1 MCFSNKRAVCKNFAT
16 HTKHRLIAFS
26 RDGRKKS
33 WIFFSPV
40 VAENLG
46 WQTIEPV
53 FSLLLSFHSDLF
65 PLLSNRLDFWKR
77 PNNTLSK
84 GPWFKP
90 PCHFTEKGK
99 LISGLGMAFLQH
111 LLQQQRRLMATIKVK
126 KPAAPPYCPEWESE
140 RKKMSQNVT
149 VFLSLF
155 FSCCRICHNFLVGF
169 HANAAPVEKKYRKDT
184 KYRQRI
190 DVLDEWL
197 KALGIRSNC
206 LHPVLL
212 LC

>member
-126 KPAAPPYCPEWESE
+126 KTSHPSLLPGVREWE
-140 RKKMSQNVT
+140 KKKWAKT
-149 VFLSLF
+149 WLCFFLSLF
-155 FSCCRICHNFLVGF
+155 FSCCRICHNFFGWLSCKCGTVW
-169 HANAAPVEKKYRKDT
+169 KKSIARTQNIGKEST
-184 KYRQRI
+184 SWTNGWK
-190 DVLDEWL
+190 
-197 KALGIRSNC
+197 
-206 LHPVLL
+206 H
-212 LC
+212 